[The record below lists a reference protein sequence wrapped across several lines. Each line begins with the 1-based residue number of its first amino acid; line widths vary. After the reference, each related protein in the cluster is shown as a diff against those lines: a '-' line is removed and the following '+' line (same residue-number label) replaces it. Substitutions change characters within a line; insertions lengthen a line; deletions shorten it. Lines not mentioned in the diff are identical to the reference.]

1 MIIVCLFRNL
11 LLKCGYY
18 LNLSVILD
26 IFFLFLVKLIVF
38 IDYGENNVLIE
49 GVFSI
54 FEISNF
60 VVVVILVNRKVKY

>member
-1 MIIVCLFRNL
+1 M
-11 LLKCGYY
+11 LKCGYY